1 MFSASLGPKSFISF
15 PLTSKLLTLW
25 LPWVKKNRL
34 PSHKLCEFVICTL
47 ELARPLFRVPS
58 LVYVQVPSFFLSA
71 SGLGFFSVIINWSI
85 SLVKSLEKLDAWI
98 HTSCRVKALVEQMML
113 QLMGRGEW
121 GSEEGRKKPPN
132 LWSSCFLFLLVLKN
146 SFIQLISFTGC
157 CSTQ

>member
-1 MFSASLGPKSFISF
+1 MFSAPLGPKSFISF

-34 PSHKLCEFVICTL
+34 PSHGLCEFVICTL

-121 GSEEGRKKPPN
+121 GSEEGRKN
-132 LWSSCFLFLLVLKN
+132 LQTFDHRVFSFFWYLRTASS
-146 SFIQLISFTGC
+146 S
-157 CSTQ
+157 